1 MAATASNNDVA
12 AANDGPVMSLINKR
26 LRALRKKLNRI
37 LAMEEAVTLGKPLNK
52 EQEEVLRSKPSVLAL
67 IDELDKL
74 RQPLATALSEELQ
87 INGTSSQNPRHE
99 TETENETLA
108 ESSGS
113 TEPNSNSRNDVVVED
128 LLNLL
133 YFGSLFDVKSDFA
146 STMLTRTHER
156 GCCLTYDYVTD
167 DATDLLGEKDLD
179 SISALRGLLVSRPAD
194 SSFSHKNALH
204 RCVEHAKL
212 WLAKSEQPIGP
223 DADVTYAALREKLNK
238 IMSSEYFTT
247 TPEMKAPVE
256 VAAAAA
262 GGNYVSFHVPVHGSV
277 VPVEVEQPVF
287 QSQEK
292 VLPLFGDQFQ
302 SYGLSVASIL
312 RNDDNIFTLAFDQ
325 FQSYGSLTTS
335 QYRYFIIKVRA
346 NTDEGTAI
354 QGHGSE
360 EDPSDPEGELLKD
373 EVEAEAENAGEVV
386 SVQHEQTNQQV
397 DLEYNERDV
406 EAKDQQSYPRRGYQN
421 HRGGRGGGGRRG
433 YSNGRGG
440 RSGGRGGYQ
449 NGRNQYYD
457 QPGNYYPRNNYY
469 NNRGRGG
476 RGGGYY
482 NNHGAGG
489 QVNHVAGDVG
499 VQS

>member
-292 VLPLFGDQFQ
+292 QTRNLEAEQIHFN
-302 SYGLSVASIL
+302 SHCLSL
-312 RNDDNIFTLAFDQ
+312 L
-325 FQSYGSLTTS
+325 
-335 QYRYFIIKVRA
+335 
-346 NTDEGTAI
+346 DEGTAI

>member
-1 MAATASNNDVA
+1 MAATATHEVA
-12 AANDGPVMSLINKR
+12 DGPVMSLINKR

-37 LAMEEAVTLGKPLNK
+37 LAMEESISQGKPLNK

-67 IDELDKL
+67 IDEFEKL
-74 RQPLATALSEELQ
+74 RQPLASALAEELD
-87 INGTSSQNPRHE
+87 NALQNRS
-99 TETENETLA
+99 ETLA
-108 ESSGS
+108 ENSGS
-113 TEPNSNSRNDVVVED
+113 AEQPNSNDVVVED

-156 GCCLTYDYVTD
+156 GCCLTYDYVPD

-179 SISALRGLLVSRPAD
+179 SISALRGLLISRPAD
-194 SSFSHKNALH
+194 SSFSHKNALQ
-204 RCVEHAKL
+204 RCAEHAKL
-212 WLAKSEQPIGP
+212 WLAKSEQPIEP
-223 DADVTYAALREKLNK
+223 NADVTYAGLREKLNK

-262 GGNYVSFHVPVHGSV
+262 GGNYVPFHVPVHSAV
-277 VPVEVEQPVF
+277 VPVEVEHSVF
-287 QSQEK
+287 QPQEK
-292 VLPLFGDQFQ
+292 
-302 SYGLSVASIL
+302 
-312 RNDDNIFTLAFDQ
+312 
-325 FQSYGSLTTS
+325 
-335 QYRYFIIKVRA
+335 
-346 NTDEGTAI
+346 DEGTTDF

-360 EDPSDPEGELLKD
+360 DDQSDPEGEFHKD
-373 EVEAEAENAGEVV
+373 EVEAENAVDVV
-386 SVQHEQTNQQV
+386 SVQHEQTNPQV
-397 DLEYNERDV
+397 DIEYNQRDI
-406 EAKDQQSYPRRGYQN
+406 EAKEQQSYARRGYLN

-440 RSGGRGGYQ
+440 RGGGRGGYQ

-457 QPGNYYPRNNYY
+457 QPGNYYPRSYY

-476 RGGGYY
+476 RGGGYSY
-482 NNHGAGG
+482 NNHGSGG